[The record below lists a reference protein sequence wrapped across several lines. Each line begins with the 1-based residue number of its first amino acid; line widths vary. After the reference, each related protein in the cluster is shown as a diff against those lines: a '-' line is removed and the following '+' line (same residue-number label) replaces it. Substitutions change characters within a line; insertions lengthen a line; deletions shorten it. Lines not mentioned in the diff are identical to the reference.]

1 MAQAL
6 SLGGYRECLQTA
18 IRVEDD
24 QDWSPHVIDY
34 GRFKQRLKYFARR
47 RSQIRNMIASAKD
60 HKLSEETLRDLCGP
74 KQRLRAA
81 KKLNP
86 LSNPLGTRGHQ
97 HDDDADL
104 KAYYQQM
111 PLSENLSID
120 QHAHI
125 GLPNIVTVP
134 SPSLSHDA
142 DDVGMTDYV
151 ELGSADD
158 SGDHGHLSLED
169 CQSQSTGESSVLSAH
184 TKRRNQRYIMR
195 RLSISERN
203 EIIIFLEWEVNL
215 SVAVYIILTLNP
227 VPSTHLLKT

>member
-1 MAQAL
+1 MSNAL
-6 SLGGYRECLQTA
+6 ILGGFRECLQTA
-18 IRVEDD
+18 IRIEED

-47 RSQIRNMIASAKD
+47 RSQIRNMIASAQD

-86 LSNPLGTRGHQ
+86 LATPMRAAPIAE
-97 HDDDADL
+97 DVDVEM

-120 QHAHI
+120 PHAHV
-125 GLPNIVTVP
+125 GLPNIVNVP
-134 SPSLSHDA
+134 SSRDA
-142 DDVGMTDYV
+142 YEADYV
-151 ELGSADD
+151 EMGSADD
-158 SGDHGHLSLED
+158 SGEHGHLGLED
-169 CQSQSTGESSVLSAH
+169 CCQSQSSAGESSVLTFH
-184 TKRRNQRYIMR
+184 GKRRNQSYIMR

-203 EIIIFLEWEVNL
+203 EIIIFLEWEVG
-215 SVAVYIILTLNP
+215 
-227 VPSTHLLKT
+227 